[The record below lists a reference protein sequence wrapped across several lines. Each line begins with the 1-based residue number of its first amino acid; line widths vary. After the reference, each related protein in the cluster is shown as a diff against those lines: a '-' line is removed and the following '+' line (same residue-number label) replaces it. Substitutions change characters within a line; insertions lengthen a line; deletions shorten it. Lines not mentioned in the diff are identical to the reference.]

1 MLNME
6 LAERQRLID
15 MYEAGHDA
23 VIAALDGIIES
34 GLDVRE
40 APGEWSPRQVVHHLG
55 DSEMNAAL
63 RIRTILAD
71 DQAVI
76 QGYDEKEYAD
86 RLFYDR
92 PIESSLAAFKAA
104 REATLPILRRMSED
118 QWAREGT
125 HTQYGAFGATIWLTY
140 YGVHAHEHADQIRR
154 AREANGQ

>member
-1 MLNME
+1 ME
-6 LAERQRLID
+6 LAERQRLIQ
-15 MYEAGHDA
+15 MYEAGYEA
-23 VIAALDGIIES
+23 VIAALEGITET

-40 APGEWSPRQVVHHLG
+40 APDEWSPRQVVHHLG

-63 RIRTILAD
+63 RLRTILAD

-76 QGYDEKEYAD
+76 QGYDEKEYAK

-92 PIESSLAAFKAA
+92 PIGASLAAFRAA
-104 REATLPILRRMSED
+104 REATAPILRSMSDD

-125 HTQYGAFGATIWLTY
+125 HTQYGAFGAEIWLTY
-140 YGVHAHEHADQIRR
+140 YGVHAHDHADQIRR